1 MNYRNNTPG
10 NNPNNPNNPSNR
22 NPQNPPDVTPSPQNQ
37 YQSNIPLESQNQ
49 SYGYLRVRVTE
60 AGGAVPVSGALV
72 RISEYDSYD
81 DAGNTN
87 DTNGTGDAALYSL
100 ITDRDGL
107 TPTVRLAAP
116 PAADSQAPMDA
127 ENGAPPTIPYSLY
140 NVNISKGG
148 YYPVEN
154 VGVPIFAGITA
165 VQPVNLSPLTEQD
178 DIAGVSGPDGRVM
191 IYEFPDSESLMP
203 GGVTREDIGNRN
215 GEITGGNIVTESG
228 GDSDERQ

>member
-10 NNPNNPNNPSNR
+10 NNRNYLNNPNS
-22 NPQNPPDVTPSPQNQ
+22 PDVAPSPQNQ
-37 YQSNIPLESQNQ
+37 YKSNIPLESQSQ

-81 DAGNTN
+81 TG
-87 DTNGTGDAALYSL
+87 DTNGTNGTEDAALYSL

-107 TPTVRLAAP
+107 TPTVRLTAP
-116 PAADSQAPMDA
+116 PAADSQAPMDT

-140 NVNISKGG
+140 NVNISKSG

-215 GEITGGNIVTESG
+215 GEITGGNIVTERG